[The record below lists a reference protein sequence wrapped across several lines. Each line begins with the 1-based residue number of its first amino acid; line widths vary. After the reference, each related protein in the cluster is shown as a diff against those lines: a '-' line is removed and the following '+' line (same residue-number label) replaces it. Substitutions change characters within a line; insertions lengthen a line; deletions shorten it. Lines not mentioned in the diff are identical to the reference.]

1 MVADVDYL
9 GVDVFQDLL
18 NAAVLL
24 DQVDGPLGT
33 DSLDG
38 AAVVT
43 AQQDTQ
49 VYELQEEKGGV
60 NANISPVYLVQQW
73 LFYYY
78 TNYCCNIS
86 LPVHW

>member
-9 GVDVFQDLL
+9 GVDVFEDLL

-49 VYELQEEKGGV
+49 VYELQEERGGV
-60 NANISPVYLVQQW
+60 NANISPVYLVQRW
-73 LFYYY
+73 LYSHSA
-78 TNYCCNIS
+78 NS
-86 LPVHW
+86 K